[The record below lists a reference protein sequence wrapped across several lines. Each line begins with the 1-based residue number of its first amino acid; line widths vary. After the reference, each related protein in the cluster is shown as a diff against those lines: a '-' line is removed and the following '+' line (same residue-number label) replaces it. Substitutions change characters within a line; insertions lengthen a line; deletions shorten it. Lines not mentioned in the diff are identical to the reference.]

1 MLGRVIEER
10 TARAVTTMMEATVD
24 NGTSFQTFHDRSGR
38 SYLPDVSV
46 AGKTGTL
53 EGKGYLFTWWVGFAP
68 SDAPEIA
75 VSVLVSN
82 RGDWK
87 VKATQVASDMLRV
100 YFSDKGKKGVTDPIA
115 AKNARN

>member
-1 MLGRVIEER
+1 M
-10 TARAVTTMMEATVD
+10 
-24 NGTSFQTFHDRSGR
+24 
-38 SYLPDVSV
+38 
-46 AGKTGTL
+46 
-53 EGKGYLFTWWVGFAP
+53 
-68 SDAPEIA
+68 
-75 VSVLVSN
+75 SVLVSN